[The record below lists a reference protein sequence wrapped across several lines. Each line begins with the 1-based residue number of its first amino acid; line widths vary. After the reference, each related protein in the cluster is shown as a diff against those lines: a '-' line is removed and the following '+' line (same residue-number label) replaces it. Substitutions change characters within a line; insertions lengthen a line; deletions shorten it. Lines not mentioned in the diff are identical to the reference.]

1 MRSRRHTFGSDMV
14 RAGISLPAL
23 MHLMGHADI
32 HTTMLYVRLAPEDV
46 WREFAAPCNSA
57 FVCPLRRRCHE
68 TFAAEHGQNPG
79 SPDPG
84 AHHDSPAQN
93 CEMLSL
99 LCPQFSRLSP
109 HDLSPPAPT
118 FPAPP
123 RSPSPGLVPLPLPAV
138 SRARQ
143 SHPSPA
149 PAHCPPLIAGLSPPR
164 A

>member
-1 MRSRRHTFGSDMV
+1 MPTFTPPCSTCDLLQKTSG
-14 RAGISLPAL
+14 ASLP
-23 MHLMGHADI
+23 
-32 HTTMLYVRLAPEDV
+32 
-46 WREFAAPCNSA
+46 APCNSA

-123 RSPSPGLVPLPLPAV
+123 RSPSPGLVPLPLPTV

-164 A
+164 ARAAPRPHSF